1 MNKISSLFMLFT
13 LALTFFPQSTYAQ
26 RRTVITEN
34 LQRHVRMHE
43 QLRLSQLFRL
53 FPQEARNTE
62 ILSLKIVA
70 RAYQAQGTQFQ
81 VLEHGRVVMGGLIR
95 LHRTELRLPFR
106 SRTMIDNLSLNF
118 RGDMFIESIQAEV
131 IRPYRNEPPQRVYL
145 RQHLAR
151 GAVFSLDRVL
161 PYENRLVRAI
171 TVEASSRPYNGR
183 LQLTT
188 RFGEVIAGVEVT
200 QFPTRPRVELFR
212 PIPLRELQLRSVSSG
227 HVMLDALEIEFDR
240 PRY

>member
-1 MNKISSLFMLFT
+1 MNKISSLFLLFT
-13 LALTFFPQSTYAQ
+13 LALALFPQSTYAQ
-26 RRTVITEN
+26 QRSVITEN
-34 LQRHVRMHE
+34 MQRHVRMHE

-53 FPQEARNTE
+53 FPQEARSTE
-62 ILSLKIVA
+62 ILSLKITA
-70 RAYQAQGTQFQ
+70 RGYLAQGTEFQ
-81 VLEHGRVVMGGLIR
+81 ILENGRIIMGGLVR

-106 SRTMIDNLSLNF
+106 SRTMIDDLVLSL

-131 IRPYRNEPPQRVYL
+131 IRPHRGGPPHRVYL
-145 RQHLAR
+145 RQNLAP
-151 GAVFSLDRVL
+151 GAVLSLDRVL

-171 TVEASSRPYNGR
+171 TVEASARPYNG
-183 LQLTT
+183 LLHLTT
-188 RFGEVIAGVEVT
+188 RYGEIIAGVEVT

-212 PIPLRELQLRSVSSG
+212 PLPLRELQFRSVSSG

>member
-13 LALTFFPQSTYAQ
+13 LAFAFFPQPTYAQ

-34 LQRHVRMHE
+34 LQRHVRTYE
-43 QLRLSQLFRL
+43 QLKLSQLFRL
-53 FPQEARNTE
+53 FPQEARATE
-62 ILSLKIVA
+62 ILSLKIIA
-70 RAYQAQGTQFQ
+70 RAYHPQGAQFQ
-81 VLEHGRVVMGGLIR
+81 VLEHGRILMGGQIR
-95 LHRTELRLPFR
+95 LQRTELRLPFR
-106 SRTMIDNLSLNF
+106 SHTMIDNLFLNF

-145 RQHLAR
+145 RQNLAP
-151 GAVFSLDRVL
+151 GAVLSLDRVL

-188 RFGEVIAGVEVT
+188 RFGEVIAAIEVT

-227 HVMLDALEIEFDR
+227 HIMLDALEIELDQ